1 MFETKRL
8 ILILLT
14 FELTASLEN
23 TILPN
28 GTDKTKNY
36 LYSALSTA
44 ISIAN
49 NEMVGAPN
57 AKSEIQIDYGT
68 YQEFHGK

>member
-1 MFETKRL
+1 M
-8 ILILLT
+8 T
-14 FELTASLEN
+14 FELTVSLEN

-28 GTDKTKNY
+28 VADKTKNY
-36 LYSALSTA
+36 LYSPISTA

-49 NEMVGAPN
+49 NEMVGAPK

-68 YQEFHGK
+68 YHEFHGK